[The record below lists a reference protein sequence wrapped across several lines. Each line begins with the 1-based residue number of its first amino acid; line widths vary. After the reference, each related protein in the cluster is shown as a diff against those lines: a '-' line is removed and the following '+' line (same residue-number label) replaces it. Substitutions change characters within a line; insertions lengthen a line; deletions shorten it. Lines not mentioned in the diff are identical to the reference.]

1 MEKETLKNIFNFIE
15 KNDHRNAPFIWKLNN
30 NEPITEDDLNVKGNL
45 YLGFS
50 TIESLPEVLT
60 IEGNLDLDKSAIK
73 SVPKGLK
80 VGGHLGLRKTKITS
94 LPEDLQVG
102 SYLDIEG
109 TKITSLPKG
118 LEVEGHLFIRDT
130 ALLKYTN
137 DELREMVKPGFIKG
151 EISR

>member
-1 MEKETLKNIFNFIE
+1 MEKETLKNIFYFLE
-15 KNDHRNAPFIWKLNN
+15 KNENRNAPFIWKLNN
-30 NEPITEDDLNVKGNL
+30 NELITEDELNVKGNL

-50 TIESLPEVLT
+50 TIESLPEGLRVDG
-60 IEGNLDLDKSAIK
+60 ELDLDKSAIK

-80 VGGHLGLRKTKITS
+80 VGDHLGLRKTKITS
-94 LPEDLQVG
+94 LPEGLEVG

-118 LEVEGHLFIRDT
+118 LQVGSSLYIGDT
-130 ALLKYTN
+130 PLTKYSD

-151 EISR
+151 EIWR